1 MSQHD
6 LINLFHFMSDIRR
19 VMLIG
24 FGVGLLGVFM
34 TVVRLAVAE
43 HGWAKSWNP
52 TSTRRLK
59 RVRAA
64 VPASVASPE
73 PIRSKVVAVTLRTR
87 IADTA
92 PHPGPT

>member
-6 LINLFHFMSDIRR
+6 LINLFRFMSDIRR

-43 HGWAKSWNP
+43 HGWAKSWVP
-52 TSTRRLK
+52 TSTRHSGRA
-59 RVRAA
+59 RAA
-64 VPASVASPE
+64 MPPPVAPPE
-73 PIRSKVVAVTLRTR
+73 PIRAKSVARTLRTR